1 MYIHIIVCLCAHCT
15 PNKYRLANEKLQ
27 NTQIEFTVNE
37 SEYCE
42 KWVNKHFQTILNLF
56 YQLAKSIFRHSLC
69 KQQVIYAMLACRNCV
84 KTCLE
89 WRIKKITLTYRK
101 TEKRTNTYHY
111 KWKRGKKRQPK
122 RKRAQKKYWNADIQ
136 TMASQAIVMM
146 PQCSN
151 RPVIHRY
158 FSLVVVG
165 CCFCFFFLV
174 YFCCAWWC
182 GVNTRALIQGLKR
195 KHSVEHQCLNPDPL
209 TISTVSKVNTLMRSI
224 YRIHYVGC
232 CTSRHINLTWT
243 PHSQRS
249 FTHSLTPSLSF
260 SIQYLWFVFNLFAMI
275 C

>member
-1 MYIHIIVCLCAHCT
+1 MCLCAHCT

-101 TEKRTNTYHY
+101 TEKKRTNTYHY
-111 KWKRGKKRQPK
+111 KLKRGKKRQSK

-158 FSLVVVG
+158 FSLVVIAVAVASI
-165 CCFCFFFLV
+165 FFSRVFLLCLV
-174 YFCCAWWC
+174 MWGKY
-182 GVNTRALIQGLKR
+182 KSS
-195 KHSVEHQCLNPDPL
+195 HSG
-209 TISTVSKVNTLMRSI
+209 TKTKTF
-224 YRIHYVGC
+224 G
-232 CTSRHINLTWT
+232 WT
-243 PHSQRS
+243 PMLESRS
-249 FTHSLTPSLSF
+249 TYYFNSF
-260 SIQYLWFVFNLFAMI
+260 QGEYANALHIPYILRWMLYKSAH
-275 C
+275 